1 MGLTVLYI
9 QNLIR
14 QIMGLQVRFLRMG
27 WRRKFSELYFLM
39 EIETNREGAKMDLSH
54 ISFLISSCFSSSF
67 PSCSDVKIARTKTE
81 FV

>member
-54 ISFLISSCFSSSF
+54 ISFLIASCFSSSF
-67 PSCSDVKIARTKTE
+67 PCSDVKIARTKTG